1 MRRDPDI
8 RSMGHDCSSLLQW
21 VGIVLINDIEPLY
34 IQTYKSFDLSDLSYQ
49 ITTDTLIPQTRH
61 MNSRSFFLNL
71 IQKQKTKTRIL
82 LKALQ
87 KILIYFDFHPWDK
100 VHFFSV
106 LFRFVFL
113 NFGERYLHNVWI
125 LQKIN

>member
-1 MRRDPDI
+1 MISNPFI
-8 RSMGHDCSSLLQW
+8 YK
-21 VGIVLINDIEPLY
+21 LINLLIDSTAGHFQCADVYDNIRCRLF
-34 IQTYKSFDLSDLSYQ
+34 ILDLSDVSYQ
-49 ITTDTLIPQTRH
+49 ITTDMLIPQTRH

-125 LQKIN
+125 LQKICCL